1 MLFWKRHEAGESSDG
16 TKLDNNRIWTIIQ
29 ILTFAGVGMLA
40 LVSAQRYGLEFVK
53 GKPHFDWSNP
63 TEYFVALGTGLLM
76 GGACFCMGALAG
88 FLFGIPKIVESSTHK
103 DPIKSRGGE
112 VLHNDNLVQISDWLT
127 KIIVGVGLTQ
137 INQIPVYLD
146 KLGKY
151 FGPSFERL
159 GNPHSAQISETIAI
173 CVVLYFLIMGFIA
186 CYLWTRFYFAEM
198 LKDSLED
205 DDEETKKVNVNIVE
219 GNVEG
224 NLNINEEKKEK

>member
-1 MLFWKRHEAGESSDG
+1 MLFWKKQASAPEVDNG
-16 TKLDNNRIWTIIQ
+16 TKLDNNRIWAIIQ
-29 ILTFAGVGMLA
+29 ILTFTGVGMLA
-40 LVSAQRYGLEFVK
+40 LVSAQRYGLEFNK
-53 GKPHFDWSNP
+53 GKAHFNWTNP

-88 FLFGIPKIVESSTHK
+88 FLFGIPKIVESSNHK

-137 INQIPVYLD
+137 INQIPAYLD

-151 FGPSFERL
+151 FGPSFERI

-173 CVVLYFLIMGFIA
+173 CVVLYFLILGFIA
-186 CYLWTRFYFAEM
+186 CYLWTRFSFAEM
-198 LKDSLED
+198 LKDSLDDED
-205 DDEETKKVNVNIVE
+205 DKKVSVNIVE

-224 NLNINEEKKEK
+224 NMNIGEAKKEG